1 MIVYIPNNE
10 GTGINELDM
19 EDINLIL
26 KNLIAEYIELNG
38 EINGFS
44 EDHPWAKNYME
55 NKNDNII

>member
-1 MIVYIPNNE
+1 
-10 GTGINELDM
+10 M

-38 EINGFS
+38 EINGFY
-44 EDHPWAKNYME
+44 EDHPWSKNYME